1 MEQTEI
7 ASVQNERK
15 KKITQWAK
23 EEIGAWM
30 PVILA
35 VLIVILLSKTVCWNG
50 SRRAS
55 AALNRR
61 QINLSKQQ
69 QKTKVNLSGR
79 IPCV

>member
-30 PVILA
+30 PVIL
-35 VLIVILLSKTVCWNG
+35 G
-50 SRRAS
+50 RR
-55 AALNRR
+55 LRVPR
-61 QINLSKQQ
+61 GKCPL
-69 QKTKVNLSGR
+69 G
-79 IPCV
+79 

>member
-1 MEQTEI
+1 MPKNGKTGLLFRAKPLNFEDNKRKAAP
-7 ASVQNERK
+7 AS
-15 KKITQWAK
+15 
-23 EEIGAWM
+23 
-30 PVILA
+30 P
-35 VLIVILLSKTVCWNG
+35 CWNG